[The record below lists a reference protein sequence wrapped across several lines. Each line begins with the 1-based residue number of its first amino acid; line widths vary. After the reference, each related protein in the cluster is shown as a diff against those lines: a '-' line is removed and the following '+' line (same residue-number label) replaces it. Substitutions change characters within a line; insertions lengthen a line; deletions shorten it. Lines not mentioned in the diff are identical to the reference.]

1 VSSLKVF
8 DEIYLLTGGGPG
20 SATEVV
26 SYTIYRTF
34 FTQDRMGYGSA
45 MSIAVLFGITL
56 AIALTLG
63 ASRRHGARP

>member
-1 VSSLKVF
+1 
-8 DEIYLLTGGGPG
+8 
-20 SATEVV
+20 V

>member
-1 VSSLKVF
+1 VF

-20 SATEVV
+20 SATEVI

-45 MSIAVLFGITL
+45 MSVAVLFLISL
-56 AIALTLG
+56 LMAFALMVM
-63 ASRRHGARP
+63 RRQNAKG